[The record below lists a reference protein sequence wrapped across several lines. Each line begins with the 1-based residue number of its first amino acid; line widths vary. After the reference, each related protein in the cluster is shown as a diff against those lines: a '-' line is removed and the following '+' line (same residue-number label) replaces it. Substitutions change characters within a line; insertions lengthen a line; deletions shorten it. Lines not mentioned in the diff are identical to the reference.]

1 MGKTIIGNVLG
12 GVNYTVPPNELPTAN
27 GVSFYASDLQNI
39 VPSYNGYATK
49 RGGSTKYNTTATPEE
64 TTAGGSKTN
73 IITSIHELDSF
84 SRFCTMGTKIFIY
97 NSTTSEFDEHITG
110 LTMSST
116 SELVGGEWKTRGL
129 MGKWLNYGGY
139 AIYSNGSD
147 KVKKTDG
154 TSSSDLTTD
163 ESGLE
168 GYDNV
173 AEWGERVWV
182 SKLGTLKGS
191 ALRAPTDFSTST
203 TDIGWWS
210 GTVGDEDTP
219 IRGLVPFFDMLLIG
233 KYNQIYSLTGAPET
247 ASSTF
252 RLTPLQTKDRDNIG
266 FTSKNAMV
274 VVGNDLL
281 FLDGMTIKRLS
292 GISEYGDVESS
303 DILFSMKEYL
313 ESDDGQGVSDQYLN
327 ASHFFHYKRREQIW
341 CSVPTGYVSRFWF
354 IIDYSHR
361 ELRKQ
366 LGLPM
371 YSFFPMSGVTPFCF
385 GGVSNGTL
393 TDVYSGSDDGFV
405 RKMDTGTND
414 SDTAIDAH
422 ATWTVGDWESH
433 ISPAFLN
440 LSVKYDTSCSL
451 TPYYAMGL
459 QDWRDI
465 ITSGNYTAMTEED
478 LTGASWV
485 TNGNVSHKLLSSFY
499 ANTGKSFSFKLR
511 HNTASQTF
519 EMRSSL
525 LRYHKRFQYY
535 G

>member
-12 GVNYTVPPNELPTAN
+12 GVNYTIPPNELPTPN

-49 RGGSTKYNTTATPEE
+49 RGGSTKYNDTAYTDP
-64 TTAGGSKTN
+64 ACGS
-73 IITSIHELDSF
+73 IITSFHELDSF
-84 SRFCTMGTKIFIY
+84 YKFCSVGSKIGIY
-97 NSTTSEFDEHITG
+97 NSSTGNFDDHITG
-110 LTMSST
+110 LTSGPTIGTFDS
-116 SELVGGEWKTRGL
+116 
-129 MGKWLNYGGY
+129 WLNYGGY
-139 AIYSNGSD
+139 AIYANGLD
-147 KVKKTDG
+147 NIKKTDG
-154 TSSSDLTTD
+154 ITPSDLTTD
-163 ESGLE
+163 ESGLA
-168 GYDNV
+168 GYGNL

-182 SKLGTLKGS
+182 SWYGTLKAS

-203 TDIGWWS
+203 VDIGWWS
-210 GTVGDEDTP
+210 GTVGDEDTE
-219 IRGLVPFFDMLLIG
+219 ITGIVPFFDMLLIG
-233 KYNQIYSLTGAPET
+233 KRNQIYVLTGSPET

-252 RLTPLQTKDRDNIG
+252 RLAPLQTKDRDSIG
-266 FTSKNAMV
+266 FSSNNATAI
-274 VVGNDLL
+274 VGNDLL

-292 GISEYGDVESS
+292 GIAEYGDVESS
-303 DILFSMKEYL
+303 DILFSIKDYFRSSSGADISKDFL
-313 ESDDGQGVSDQYLN
+313 SK
-327 ASHFFHYKRREQIW
+327 SHFFHYKHKEQIW
-341 CSVPTGYVSRFWF
+341 CCFGTDQLTRFWM

-366 LGLPM
+366 LGLPL
-371 YSFFPMSGVTPFCF
+371 YSFYPMSGMMPFCF
-385 GGVSNGTL
+385 GGMSNGTI
-393 TDVYSGSDDGFV
+393 TDVYAGFNDGFV

-433 ISPAFLN
+433 ISPVSLN
-440 LSVKYDTSCSL
+440 LSVKYDTACSL

-465 ITSGNYTAMTEED
+465 TTSGNYTAMETED
-478 LTGASWV
+478 LTDSSWV
-485 TNGNVSHKLLSSFY
+485 TTGSVSHKLFNSFY

-525 LRYHKRFQYY
+525 LRHRKRFNYY